1 MNDRKFILKL
11 LAIATNFIYEAIAAI
26 LVGYLIGRGLD
37 YLFSLEN
44 VFIIIFMVLG
54 ALAAVRN
61 LMVRVYRLG
70 AENDD

>member
-1 MNDRKFILKL
+1 MHDKKFIIKL
-11 LAIATNFIYEAIAAI
+11 LAIATSFIYEALAAI

-37 YLFSLEN
+37 YLFSLDS

-54 ALAAVRN
+54 ALAAIRN

-70 AENDD
+70 AKDDD

>member
-1 MNDRKFILKL
+1 MNDKKFIIKL
-11 LAIATNFIYEAIAAI
+11 LAIATNFIYEAFAAI

-37 YLFSLEN
+37 YLLSFDN

-54 ALAAVRN
+54 ALTAIRN

-70 AENDD
+70 AKDDD